1 MAHSLSAK
9 KRVRQN
15 ARRRARNQ
23 ARRSALKTRVRQANR
38 MIAAGKLV
46 EATDSLRRACALLD
60 RSAAKGLIHRN
71 AAARRKSRL
80 ARKLNALRQKA
91 AATA

>member
-1 MAHSLSAK
+1 MAHSLSAQ

-15 ARRRARNQ
+15 AKRRARNQ
-23 ARRSALKTRVRQANR
+23 ARRTALKTRLKRTSR
-38 MIAAGKLV
+38 MLAAGNL
-46 EATDSLRRACALLD
+46 EAAESSLRQTCALLD

-80 ARKLNALRQKA
+80 MRRLNALRQKA
-91 AATA
+91 VAKT